1 MAIEYSII
9 LSDQL
14 TCLFFFYIEKIISFD
29 KYAIIIENTS
39 NKHDTNIYRF
49 EI

>member
-9 LSDQL
+9 LTEQL
-14 TCLFFFYIEKIISFD
+14 TCLFFYIEKIISFD
-29 KYAIIIENTS
+29 KYAIMIENTS